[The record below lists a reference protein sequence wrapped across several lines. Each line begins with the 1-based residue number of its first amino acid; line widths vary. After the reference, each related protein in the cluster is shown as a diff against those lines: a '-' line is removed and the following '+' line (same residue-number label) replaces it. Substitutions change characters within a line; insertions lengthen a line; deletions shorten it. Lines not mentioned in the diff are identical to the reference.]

1 MFHWN
6 LEDGSGVELTPP
18 EEDWGIWQLW
28 QPCGTRFGNHLT
40 KNDSFDIEIILR

>member
-18 EEDWGIWQLW
+18 EEDWGIWQ
-28 QPCGTRFGNHLT
+28 PCGTRFGNHLT